1 MPLPTPESHLHAR
14 VRALVVSLTFP
25 LESLA
30 DEDLSPAEM
39 FVLSRIGD
47 DRVCIGDLLDVCVPL
62 SDTDVETIV
71 SRMLHA
77 GLLTPSV
84 G

>member
-1 MPLPTPESHLHAR
+1 MPTLAPEPHPRA
-14 VRALVVSLTFP
+14 RALVVSLTFP
-25 LESLA
+25 LDALVG
-30 DEDLSPAEM
+30 EDLSPAEV

-47 DRVCIGDLLDVCVPL
+47 DRVSITDLLDVCVPL
-62 SDTDVETIV
+62 SDAEVETII
-71 SRMLHA
+71 SRMLHV